1 MLKEPWWFS
10 EAEVMEVV
18 LMTLEESPK
27 QTNLESRSA
36 QLSITEK
43 ILKKFRERH
52 ARKRDK

>member
-18 LMTLEESPK
+18 LMTLEEAPK
-27 QTNLESRSA
+27 QTNLESRGA
-36 QLSITEK
+36 QISITES

-52 ARKRDK
+52 DRKRDK